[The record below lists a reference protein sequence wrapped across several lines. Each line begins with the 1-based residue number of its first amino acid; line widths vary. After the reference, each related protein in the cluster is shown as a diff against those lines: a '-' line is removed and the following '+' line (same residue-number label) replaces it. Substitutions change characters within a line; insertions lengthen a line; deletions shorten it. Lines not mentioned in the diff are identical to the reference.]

1 MLFDTHAHLNDESFD
16 KDRDFLLASLPRENI
31 ALYTEIGTDL
41 KSSRQALKLADKYD
55 FIYAAVGIYPHE
67 TNGIT
72 DSTIDELK
80 KLCRHKKAVAIGE
93 IGLDY
98 HTDTAP
104 KEQQKIWFKKQINL
118 AYELNMPICVH
129 TRDAMKDTIDILSET
144 PNKGGIIHCFSGSAE
159 SAQILVEMGFY
170 ISFAGPVTFKN
181 ACGLKAAAKAVPL
194 EKILIETDSPYM
206 TPAPFR
212 GERNDPSRVALVAAR
227 LAELWGISPQE
238 AADITNENARR
249 LFGIAK

>member
-16 KDRDFLLASLPRENI
+16 KDRDFLLASLSRENI

-181 ACGLKAAAKAVPL
+181 ARGLKAAAKAVPL
-194 EKILIETDSPYM
+194 EKILIETDSPYL
-206 TPAPFR
+206 TPEPFR
-212 GERNDPSRVALVAAR
+212 GKRNCPIYVKEVCQK
-227 LAELWGISPQE
+227 LAELKQVTYDE
-238 AADITNENARR
+238 MERITFQNA
-249 LFGIAK
+249 LDVYKINI